1 VPYTQSV
8 TLPNYISDERLGKGG
23 CGTVVKIQIED
34 RTYALKFIG
43 EINREASP
51 EDKAKERALENE
63 AKIGATLN

>member
-1 VPYTQSV
+1 
-8 TLPNYISDERLGKGG
+8 
-23 CGTVVKIQIED
+23 VKIQIED

-51 EDKAKERALENE
+51 EDKAKEWALENE